1 MRFWLMVGALAV
13 GAVLAAGLGSPSHA
27 AARDYD
33 CSDFG
38 TQAEAEEY
46 LLPGDPYNLDADGD
60 GIACEDNPC
69 PCSTS
74 SGGGE
79 EPSSGGENGGH
90 SVEHRPPPPP
100 PYHLPLGAAERAAR
114 KFTRKFIRA
123 SVRVARGDV
132 EGCRRL
138 AERRIDCVATTV
150 GETAT
155 TETEC
160 RLRIAVG
167 ARARRPEARLE
178 TVTCHTQR
186 ERLTAAQALAAM
198 KPAAAEL
205 AGHPV
210 PIEALERLSEL
221 AFRGYVEWTRGTRA
235 EREICSAEL
244 VARLSAGRVGVEP
257 LETSC
262 EPASI

>member
-1 MRFWLMVGALAV
+1 MRFLLLVGALV
-13 GAVLAAGLGSPSHA
+13 FGAVAMVGLGTPSHA

-46 LLPGDPYNLDADGD
+46 LLPGDPYNLDADED

-69 PCSTS
+69 PCSTE
-74 SGGGE
+74 SGGAP
-79 EPSSGGENGGH
+79 PSDGGAGGGGGH
-90 SVEHRPPPPP
+90 SFAPPPPP
-100 PYHLPLGAAERAAR
+100 PYRLPRATAERAAR

-123 SVRVARGDV
+123 SAQVARGSV

-138 AERRIDCVATTV
+138 GERRILCVATTT

-155 TETEC
+155 SETTC

-167 ARARRPEARLE
+167 GKDRRPVARLE
-178 TVTCHTQR
+178 TINCHTRQ
-186 ERLTAAQALAAM
+186 ERLTAARALAAM

-205 AGHPV
+205 AGRRV

-221 AFRGYVEWTRGTRA
+221 AFRGYVEWTRGPRS
-235 EREICSAEL
+235 EREECSALL
-244 VARLSAGRVGVEP
+244 VARLSAGQVGVEP

-262 EPASI
+262 EPAII

>member
-1 MRFWLMVGALAV
+1 MRFCLLVGALAV
-13 GAVLAAGLGSPSHA
+13 GAVMAAGLGAPSHA

-46 LLPGDPYNLDADGD
+46 LLPGDPYNLDGDNDGV
-60 GIACEDNPC
+60 ACEDNPC
-69 PCSTS
+69 PCNYTPP
-74 SGGGE
+74 GGTV
-79 EPSSGGENGGH
+79 EPQPEVH
-90 SVEHRPPPPP
+90 SEPKPPPPPP
-100 PYHLPLGAAERAAR
+100 PYRLPVRAAERAAR
-114 KFTRKFIRA
+114 KFTRHFIRA
-123 SVRVARGDV
+123 SARVVRGTL

-138 AERRIDCVATTV
+138 TERRIDCVAATI

-167 ARARRPEARLE
+167 ARNRSPRARLE
-178 TVTCHTQR
+178 TVTCRTQR

-205 AGHPV
+205 AGYRV
-210 PIEALERLSEL
+210 PIEALERRSEI
-221 AFRGYVEWTRGTRA
+221 AFRGYAEWTQGTRT
-235 EREICSAEL
+235 ERERCSTQL
-244 VARLSAGRVGVEP
+244 VAQLSAGRVGVEP
-257 LETSC
+257 FETSC
-262 EPASI
+262 EPATL